1 MHYYWWCKN
10 INAIIML
17 QYIYIYCSII
27 QYRTARRAPINNTQ
41 RAAHGVMSY
50 IRFLLSESA
59 DENRRIYLVNTTKK
73 ENTGGKED
81 IVQLWVLKI

>member
-17 QYIYIYCSII
+17 QYIYILS
-27 QYRTARRAPINNTQ
+27 Q